1 MHLSGEVCQL
11 ENVIEVM
18 FSVAVTVDAQFSPSQ
33 HADDMIA
40 MAKRIFSGAAVNVV
54 SVKMFEKG
62 LETILPDSEPRGA
75 GTTHQKPGS
84 NG

>member
-1 MHLSGEVCQL
+1 
-11 ENVIEVM
+11 
-18 FSVAVTVDAQFSPSQ
+18 
-33 HADDMIA
+33 
-40 MAKRIFSGAAVNVV
+40 MAKRIFSGAAVNVI
-54 SVKMFEKG
+54 SVKMVEKG

>member
-1 MHLSGEVCQL
+1 VHLSGEVCQL

-18 FSVAVTVDAQFSPSQ
+18 FSVAATVDSHFSPSQ

-75 GTTHQKPGS
+75 AKTKRNPRS